1 MCVQYM
7 PTIGDM
13 YTKDIEVA
21 GAPRHIEI
29 DDTAGQ
35 VKIRAPAAWRPP
47 HTPARAR
54 ASDTH
59 AAPGD
64 PRPAPHACRRHTQT

>member
-1 MCVQYM
+1 MTWTIGHRGCLQYM

-13 YTKDIEVA
+13 YTKDIEVD

-35 VKIRAPAAWRPP
+35 VGIVMVWLPF
-47 HTPARAR
+47 
-54 ASDTH
+54 
-59 AAPGD
+59 G
-64 PRPAPHACRRHTQT
+64 CGN